1 MMLKTELMIG
11 AQEAADLLGLKK
23 STIYQ
28 KVSKGELPHVKKG
41 RSLWFVP
48 SELREWDRQRTTS
61 HPVDSL

>member
-1 MMLKTELMIG
+1 MGEMLIG

-41 RSLWFVP
+41 RSLLFLP
-48 SELREWDRQRTTS
+48 SELQEWDRLRTRKVS
-61 HPVDSL
+61 AGSF